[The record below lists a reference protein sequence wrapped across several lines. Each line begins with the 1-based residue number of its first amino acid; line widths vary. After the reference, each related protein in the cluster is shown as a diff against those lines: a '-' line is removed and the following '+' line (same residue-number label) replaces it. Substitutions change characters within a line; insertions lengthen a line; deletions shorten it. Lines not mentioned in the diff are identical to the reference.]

1 MFEFHQLTIVS
12 CDSIKVGERVGRW
25 GDEFQF
31 RVIWA
36 TADWSDAMEAFS
48 LTDWD
53 KSMF

>member
-1 MFEFHQLTIVS
+1 MFEFHQLTIVG
-12 CDSIKVGERVGRW
+12 CGNIKVGVRVGW

-31 RVIWA
+31 KVIWA
-36 TADWSDAMEAFS
+36 TADWSDAMEPFS